1 MNAPDKTGAGPR
13 LMPATVD
20 MDALIRAEH
29 RDPFS
34 ILGPHGDGANGQ
46 IIRAYLPA
54 ALSVTVLAR
63 EGGHELG
70 ALEMSEVP
78 GFFVG
83 RFPQVQPYLL
93 KINWAGGEQITED
106 PYSFGPL
113 LGEMDLY
120 LFAEGN
126 HRDLSSCLGAQ
137 VTNVEGIDGVRFSVW
152 APNARRVSVVGSF
165 NNWDGRRHPMRLR
178 HPSGVWEVFV
188 PRLQPGELYKFEIL
202 GAHGI
207 LPLKSDPMALATTMP
222 PDTASKVSAPLQF
235 EWHDNDWLQSRGD
248 RHATNAPLSIYELH
262 AGSWQ
267 MEQNEDGTQ
276 WRQYNWRELGDRLIP
291 YVKELGFTHIELM
304 PIMEHPFGG
313 SWGYQLLA
321 QFAPTARYG
330 SPEDFAAF
338 VDACHQAE
346 IGVILDW
353 VPAHFPTDT
362 HGLAQFDGTALYEY
376 ANPQE
381 GFHQDWDTL
390 IYNLGR
396 TEVHGFMLA
405 SALHWLKHFHI
416 DGLRVDAVASML
428 YRDYSR
434 KAGEWV
440 PNRFGG
446 RENLEAIDFLRHL
459 NDVVALEAPGTLVIA
474 EESTAW
480 PGVSQSTQQGGL
492 GFAYKWNMGWMH
504 DTLHYMQQDPI
515 HRAHHHGELSFG
527 LMYAWSEKFI
537 LPISHDEVVHGKHSL
552 IDKMPGDRWQKFA
565 NLRAYLAFMWT
576 HPGKKLLFMGCE
588 FGQWREWNHDEQLDW
603 YLLQYAEHIG
613 VKKLVSDLNRVYR
626 EEKALHERDTEPM
639 GFQWLIGDDAAN
651 SVFAYMR
658 WSKEGEPLLVVAN
671 LTPVPREAY
680 RVGVPYGGNWIE
692 LLNSDA
698 EMYAGSNLGNGGGVH
713 ADEIKSHGQPVSLA
727 LNLPPLA
734 VLILKPKASEG

>member
-1 MNAPDKTGAGPR
+1 MSFSNKEQGHAKEV
-13 LMPATVD
+13 LLPAAQD
-20 MDALIRAEH
+20 IDALVRAEH
-29 RDPFS
+29 HDPFS
-34 ILGPHGDGANGQ
+34 ILGPHGDGAGGQ
-46 IIRAYLPA
+46 FIRAYLP
-54 ALSVTVLAR
+54 
-63 EGGHELG
+63 G
-70 ALEMSEVP
+70 ALKVEVLDRDSGEERGELTATETP
-78 GFFVG
+78 GLFVG
-83 RFPQVQPYLL
+83 HFAQARPYRLRTR
-93 KINWAGGEQITED
+93 WAGGEQVAED
-106 PYSFGPL
+106 PYSFGQL

-137 VTNVEGIDGVRFSVW
+137 LTTVEGVEGVRFAVW
-152 APNARRVSVVGSF
+152 APNARRVSVVGDF
-165 NNWDGRRHPMRLR
+165 NVWDGRRHPMRLR
-178 HPSGVWEVFV
+178 HPSGVWELFI
-188 PRLQPGELYKFEIL
+188 PRLQAGELYKYEIL

-207 LPLKSDPMALATTMP
+207 LPLKADPMALATSLP
-222 PDTASKVSAPLQF
+222 PDTASKVAAPLQINWQDQ
-235 EWHDNDWLQSRGD
+235 EWMSGRRQRQQHSQ
-248 RHATNAPLSIYELH
+248 PLSIYELH

-267 MEQNEDGTQ
+267 CELDDLGEVA
-276 WRQYNWRELGDRLIP
+276 RQYTWPELAERLIP

-313 SWGYQLLA
+313 SWGYQLLS
-321 QFAPTARYG
+321 QFAPSARYG
-330 SPEDFAAF
+330 TPEQFGDF
-338 VDACHQAE
+338 VNACHQAG

-376 ANPQE
+376 GNPLE

-396 TEVHGFMLA
+396 TEVHGYMLA
-405 SALHWLKHFHI
+405 SALHWLKHFHV

-440 PNRFGG
+440 PNRHGG

-459 NDVVALEAPGTLVIA
+459 NDVVELEAPGALVIA

-504 DTLHYMQQDPI
+504 DSLHYIQQDPVY
-515 HRAHHHGELSFG
+515 RAHHHNELSFG
-527 LMYAWSEKFI
+527 LVYAWSERFI

-565 NLRAYLAFMWT
+565 NLRAYLSFMWT

-588 FGQWREWNHDEQLDW
+588 FGQWREWNHDQQLDW
-603 YLLQYAEHIG
+603 YLLQYSEHKG
-613 VKKLVSDLNRVYR
+613 VQKLVGDLNRLYR
-626 EEKALHERDTEPM
+626 DEPALHDQDDAPQ
-639 GFQWLIGDDAAN
+639 GFQWLIGDDAIN
-651 SVFAYMR
+651 SVYAWLR
-658 WSKEGEPLLVVAN
+658 WSKDGKPVLVVAN
-671 LTPVPREAY
+671 FTPVPRQSY
-680 RVGVPYGGNWIE
+680 RVGVPFAGRWTE

-698 EMYAGSNLGNGGGVH
+698 DTYAGSNYGNGGG
-713 ADEIKSHGQPVSLA
+713 AFTDEVASHGQSLSLE

-734 VLILKPKASEG
+734 VLILKPEG